1 MYNKIIVPT
10 DMGWETISRRVY
22 GLPDRAGEIA
32 KLNNYINSGEIL
44 YETDETDEKPVK
56 SVTLTIGETV
66 LTNFAEYRLVEG
78 LECYRG
84 AVFVIDNKDL
94 DVKIGDFATVH
105 DADGLFL
112 KGFVRNIKP
121 NFSAS
126 GNWLQVEI
134 KSQAGFLNESH
145 INKEQLESR
154 HLTLKEVLTQILNGF
169 GVKFTL
175 EELSVFDE
183 VFTNS
188 IDTGFS
194 ADLNETADRF
204 LRRVCNSRSLA
215 IKDTGDGLFI
225 GKIDTSADVKLN
237 LIDNESIGINFGSAR
252 FLTVGLARNY
262 ETNTQFPT
270 VASASA
276 ATPLCF
282 PILKRYNSADYNGE
296 DVSTA
301 GKIAAKEL
309 GDSFCVD
316 YGLSTDLPIRA
327 GSVAM
332 VKDTRLLITTET
344 EFIIETVERQNNRI
358 TLLHLVLPCKYTGE
372 IPKELPACR
381 F

>member
-1 MYNKIIVPT
+1 MYKKIIVPT

-32 KLNNYINSGEIL
+32 KLNNCINSGEIL

-112 KGFVRNIKP
+112 KGFVRNIKA

-154 HLTLKEVLTQILNGF
+154 HLTLKEVLTQLLNGF

-204 LRRVCNSRSLA
+204 LRRVCNSRRIA

-237 LIDNESIGINFGSAR
+237 LIDNASIGIKFGSSR

-270 VASASA
+270 VASTSA

-301 GKIAAKEL
+301 GKIASKEL
-309 GDSFCVD
+309 GDSFYVD
-316 YGLSTDLPIRA
+316 YGLSADLPIRA

-332 VKDTRLLITTET
+332 VRDARLLITEET
-344 EFIIETVERQNNRI
+344 EFIVETVERQNNRT